1 MKRLVLFLFMVCA
14 TCVAMAQSVT
24 LLPAP
29 RSYASAD
36 KGFTINYKTKIS
48 CDKGA
53 IPAGEYLASKLGIG
67 TAMDG
72 DIHLAIDSRL
82 GSEEYQL
89 SIFSEGITIVGGDY
103 GGVFNGVTTLLQ
115 LMPVEVY
122 SSNLVLPCTV
132 KGCVINDAP
141 RYNHRGFMLD
151 VCRTWMNKAD
161 LMSFIDLLAYHKIN
175 SLRLHLTDDEAWRIE
190 IKSHPE
196 LAKVGGYRGVGSPVW
211 ARYGKWNKKWGG
223 YYTQDDIRDI
233 VAYAAQ
239 RNIEIIPEIDLPGHS
254 HCLARVHPEVLCD
267 TDHNSSAAL
276 GYDTRSVVCATNE
289 ANYTLIED
297 ILGEVCALFPS
308 KYIHVGGDEV
318 DMSEWK
324 RCPDCSAFM
333 RRTNMYTTEELRDY
347 FMLRLSEILE
357 KNGKLMAV
365 WGDAVSGDNLP
376 MTTHVYGWESV
387 DSCREVAAAGYPTI
401 VMPGDY
407 FYFDM
412 KQSEHEAGHDWAAV
426 FDLQKVYNF
435 SPSAVG
441 FTESEAKSI
450 IGLEA
455 SFFSELYAS
464 HNPESPAYLH
474 YMTFPRLL
482 AFAEVA
488 WIGVDVRNWNS
499 FHKRV
504 CRYYDKLDAMGVY
517 YRLDAPKIEYA
528 DGRLSASV
536 SDGSTLFYRQE
547 GSSKVMRY
555 MAPIATE
562 SPARYRFISR
572 RGRAISPTAAVD
584 EYFATI
590 TPRFDIT
597 SSMKDSWN
605 FPFDKAENY
614 GRIART
620 TRAADVGD
628 WVMFTFETAISC
640 RKMKVATGN
649 FQLPRYIFEAG
660 DVYVSYDGEE
670 FEKVGVLENGAYVI
684 ENPSQPI
691 KAVRIVCTSRGNGAE
706 WVSIQ
711 PPTIYPVIK

>member
-1 MKRLVLFLFMVCA
+1 MKKLILSIMLLCA
-14 TCVAMAQSVT
+14 TCSVMAQSLT

-29 RSYASAD
+29 RSFASAD
-36 KGFTINYKTKIS
+36 KGFVITHKTKIS

-53 IPAGEYLASKLGIG
+53 IPAGEYLAGKLGIG
-67 TAMDG
+67 TDMEG

-82 GSEEYQL
+82 GREEYQL
-89 SIFSEGITIVGGDY
+89 SVYAEGITIVGGDY

-115 LMPVEVY
+115 LLPAEVY

-132 KGCVINDAP
+132 KGCVVKDAP
-141 RYNHRGFMLD
+141 RYKHRGFMLD
-151 VCRTWMNKAD
+151 VCRTWISKRD
-161 LMSFIDLLAYHKIN
+161 LMAYIDLLAYHKIN

-196 LAKVGGYRGVGSPVW
+196 LANVGGYRGGDSPVW
-211 ARYGKWNKKWGG
+211 PRYGNWGKKWGG
-223 YYTQDDIRDI
+223 FYSHEDIKEI

-254 HCLARVHPEVLCD
+254 HCLASVHPEVLCD
-267 TDHNSSAAL
+267 SDHDTSAAL
-276 GYDTRSVVCATNE
+276 GHDTRSVLCATNE
-289 ANYTLIED
+289 ANYRLIED
-297 ILGEVCALFPS
+297 VLREVCMLFPS

-324 RCPDCSAFM
+324 KCPNCSAFM
-333 RRTNMYTTEELRDY
+333 RRTNMYTTAELREY

-357 KNGKLMAV
+357 KQGKRMAV
-365 WGDAVSGDNLP
+365 WGDAVDCDNMP
-376 MTTHVYGWESV
+376 MSTRVYGWESV
-387 DSCREVAAAGYPTI
+387 KSCRELAAAGYPTI
-401 VMPGDY
+401 VMPGEY

-412 KQSEHEAGHDWAAV
+412 KQSEHEAGHDWAAI
-426 FDLQKVYNF
+426 FDAEKVYNF

-441 FTESEAKSI
+441 FTEDEQKNI
-450 IGLEA
+450 LGLEA

-464 HNPESPAYLH
+464 HNPENPAYLH

-488 WIGVDVRNWNS
+488 WIGTDSRNWSS
-499 FHKRV
+499 FHKRMR
-504 CRYYDKLDAMGVY
+504 RYYDKLDAMGVY
-517 YRLDAPKIEYA
+517 YRLDAPKVEYA
-528 DGRLSASV
+528 EGKLSASV
-536 SDGSTLFYRQE
+536 DDGSKLFYRQE
-547 GSSKVMRY
+547 GSNRVLQY

-584 EYFATI
+584 EYFKTI
-590 TPRFDIT
+590 TPSFNIT
-597 SSMKDSWN
+597 SSMTDSWQ
-605 FPFDKAENY
+605 FSFDKAENY

-620 TRAADVGD
+620 TRAADVDD
-628 WVMFTFETAISC
+628 WVMFTFDRAVEC

-649 FQLPRYIFEAG
+649 FQLPRYIFERG

-670 FEKVGVLENGAYVI
+670 FEKVGELKNGAYVI
-684 ENPSQPI
+684 ENPPMAI
-691 KAVRIVCTSRGNGAE
+691 KAVRIVCTSRGNGAS

-711 PPTIYPVIK
+711 PPTIYPVI